1 MTTAKDLLIIAI
13 EVDPGGPV
21 GQGDLSLALAGAELI
36 DLLGTR
42 AVTLAGDGVVPAG
55 DAVPEDRLLA
65 EAAASLVRQG
75 PYESVDDWLW
85 RRGRDL
91 FSAYTAVLEEE
102 GQLTRQRRRRMSF
115 AAARMTVADS
125 PARRR
130 ALHRWAADEPVVL
143 ALAAAVGIQCDQSA
157 DEPGGTPRAG
167 GPRLGPRPRARRV
180 GGGGRPPPDRAG
192 APAPVPPAP
201 ARAARIQCDPRGEHR
216 VLPDPA
222 GRTVLAAVHGAVM
235 ELEAVR
241 QRRSFENAAFANVWR
256 GA

>member
-36 DLLGTR
+36 DLLGAR
-42 AVTLAGDGVVPAG
+42 AVTLAGDRVVPAG
-55 DAVPEDRLLA
+55 PTAAEDRLLA
-65 EAAASLVRQG
+65 EAVASLVRQV
-75 PYESVDDWLW
+75 PYETVDDWLW

-143 ALAAAVGIQCDQSA
+143 ALAAAVGIQGDQTA
-157 DEPGGTPRAG
+157 DEPVVTDDA
-167 GPRLGPRPRARRV
+167 V
-180 GGGGRPPPDRAG
+180 T
-192 APAPVPPAP
+192 
-201 ARAARIQCDPRGEHR
+201 
-216 VLPDPA
+216 
-222 GRTVLAAVHGAVM
+222 TVLAAVHDAVM